1 MLDWTPAVGPTHFSG
16 AISTIGCMIV
26 SRKAGIFPGTRE
38 EVSMSG
44 IVGYGAYVPRNRITS
59 EEISRQWGKD
69 PQSIRRGLLL
79 EEKSVPGL
87 DEDTI
92 TISVAAGRAALAR
105 AGIDPQRVGAL
116 YIGSESH
123 PYAVK
128 PSGTVVCEALGIGP
142 EVHVADFEF
151 ACKAGTEAMFVA
163 LSLVDSGRVEYAM
176 GIGADTSQGAPND
189 ALEFSA
195 SAGGSAYLFGVD
207 ELLVNVIDACSYTTD
222 TPDFWRR
229 EGQFYPRHGGRFTG
243 EPAYFKHVLSATRM
257 ILERTGFK
265 PSDFRYVVFHMPN
278 GKFPLA
284 AGAQLGFEKEQL
296 ETGWVVNTMG
306 NTYSGSSPTGLAAVL
321 DVAAPGD
328 RILITSFGSGAG
340 SDSFVLEATELLPQ
354 RRERAP
360 TVRSMLDGPRRYLT
374 YGEYAKY
381 REKIIL
387 ND

>member
-1 MLDWTPAVGPTHFSG
+1 
-16 AISTIGCMIV
+16 
-26 SRKAGIFPGTRE
+26 
-38 EVSMSG
+38 
-44 IVGYGAYVPRNRITS
+44 
-59 EEISRQWGKD
+59 
-69 PQSIRRGLLL
+69 
-79 EEKSVPGL
+79 
-87 DEDTI
+87 
-92 TISVAAGRAALAR
+92 VAAGRAALER
-105 AGIDPQRVGAL
+105 SGVDPQRVGAL

-128 PSGTVVCEALGIGP
+128 PSGTVVAEALGIGP
-142 EVHVADFEF
+142 RVHVADFEF

-163 LSLVDSGRVEYAM
+163 LGLVESGRVEYAM

-195 SAGGSAYLFGVD
+195 SAGGAAYLFGKD
-207 ELLVNVIDACSYTTD
+207 GLLADVLETHSYTTD

-229 EGQFYPRHGGRFTG
+229 EGEFYPRHGGRFTG
-243 EPAYFKHVLSATRM
+243 EPAYFKHVLAATRG
-257 ILERTGFK
+257 ILEKTGLAPK
-265 PSDFRYVVFHMPN
+265 DFAYAVFHMPN

-284 AGAQLGFEKEQL
+284 AGKALGFTKQQL
-296 ETGWVVNTMG
+296 ETGWLVPTMG

-328 RILITSFGSGAG
+328 LILITSFGSGAA
-340 SDSFVLEATELLPQ
+340 SDSFVLKATALLPE
-354 RRERAP
+354 RRSRAP

-374 YGEYAKY
+374 YGQYASY

>member
-1 MLDWTPAVGPTHFSG
+1 MA
-16 AISTIGCMIV
+16 
-26 SRKAGIFPGTRE
+26 
-38 EVSMSG
+38 G
-44 IVGYGAYVPRNRITS
+44 IVGYGAYIPRNRIRS
-59 EEISRQWGKD
+59 EEIARQWGKD
-69 PQSIRRGLLL
+69 PGAIRRGLLL

-92 TISVAAGRAALAR
+92 TISVAAGRDALAR
-105 AGIDPQRVGAL
+105 AGIDPARIGAV

-128 PSGTVVCEALGIGP
+128 PSGTALIEALGIAP

-163 LSLVDSGRVEYAM
+163 LGLVESGRVEYAM

-195 SAGGSAYLFGVD
+195 SAGGAAYIFGKTD
-207 ELLVNVIDACSYTTD
+207 LLVEVLETYSYTSD

-229 EGQFYPRHGGRFTG
+229 EGEFYPRHGGRFTG
-243 EPAYFKHVLSATRM
+243 EPAYFKHVTNATRGLLKKAK
-257 ILERTGFK
+257 LEPK
-265 PSDFRYVVFHMPN
+265 DFRHAVFHMPN
-278 GKFPLA
+278 GKFPLQ
-284 AGAQLGFEKEQL
+284 AGKELGFKQEQL
-296 ETGWVVNTMG
+296 QTGWIVNTMG
-306 NTYSGSSPTGLAAVL
+306 NTYSGSSPTGLAAIL
-321 DVAAPGD
+321 DVAEPGD
-328 RILITSFGSGAG
+328 LILITSFGSGAG
-340 SDSFVLEATELLPQ
+340 SDSFALRATKLLPE
-354 RRERAP
+354 RRGLGA